1 MQALLHIPPRHQ
13 CDAHIVKLPTEIAQ
27 IGCYVAGRLGLT
39 DRPGFWD
46 GFPRATPYKVGGSHR
61 NHPLTVWAA
70 SSCWAY
76 LSLMEHGLA
85 QCREHWHRYRAPKRI
100 PGPRHGAWA
109 VLEWLADHGAIL
121 DALPDREPTA
131 YPVAPLVAV
140 PGDPVAGERRLC
152 VAKFRGDVDG
162 IDRINMT
169 WTRREMPGWMREAA

>member
-61 NHPLTVWAA
+61 NHPLTVWA
-70 SSCWAY
+70 
-76 LSLMEHGLA
+76 
-85 QCREHWHRYRAPKRI
+85 RI

-140 PGDPVAGERRLC
+140 PGDPVAGERALC

-169 WTRREMPGWMREAA
+169 WTRREMPGWLLEAA